1 MESDIQKFVISRIE
15 DKIRN
20 LREVNGEYALAH
32 NKAKEWIDCIDRI
45 ILNDKEELTLSRGDC
60 LNFKE
65 FIDSQFTEEAI
76 CQEELYRQG
85 YLDCIVLLKQLGML
99 A

>member
-1 MESDIQKFVISRIE
+1 MEADIRQFMISRIE
-15 DKIRN
+15 DKLRN
-20 LREVNGEYALAH
+20 LREINGEYALAH
-32 NKAKEWIDCIDRI
+32 NKAKELIDCIDSI
-45 ILNDKEELTLSRGDC
+45 ILNKKEELILSHSDC

-65 FIDSQFTEEAI
+65 FMDSQFTEEAI

-85 YLDCIVLLKQLGML
+85 YLDCIVLLKQLGVL